1 MVLPGL
7 GLLVGGV
14 LIVLAI
20 IVYRV
25 THPGPVAE
33 PVNPSHY
40 LLPSLDV
47 TWPTRDGKEIPG
59 WWIPGTKGAP
69 AVLLAPG
76 YNLTR
81 ADALSLAAILRE
93 QGLNL
98 LIYNSRGA
106 GPSPR
111 EASTLGLEETTDM
124 LAALDFL
131 QSRPEVDHK
140 RIGIWGVDVGAR
152 AALRAAAG
160 RPDVRAVA
168 ADSPYDRVA
177 DLLPVRVEEETG
189 VENRILDL
197 GCAWVFRLY
206 RLTSGAA
213 LEERLPLEALSDRAI
228 LLIQG
233 ENRKELAR
241 LTAAINERLQ
251 PQKEMVSLRSARF
264 HFMSGEELKNYDRQ
278 VSNFFVLN
286 LPRPAANQK

>member
-1 MVLPGL
+1 
-7 GLLVGGV
+7 
-14 LIVLAI
+14 
-20 IVYRV
+20 
-25 THPGPVAE
+25 
-33 PVNPSHY
+33 
-40 LLPSLDV
+40 
-47 TWPTRDGKEIPG
+47 
-59 WWIPGTKGAP
+59 
-69 AVLLAPG
+69 
-76 YNLTR
+76 
-81 ADALSLAAILRE
+81 
-93 QGLNL
+93 
-98 LIYNSRGA
+98 
-106 GPSPR
+106 
-111 EASTLGLEETTDM
+111 M